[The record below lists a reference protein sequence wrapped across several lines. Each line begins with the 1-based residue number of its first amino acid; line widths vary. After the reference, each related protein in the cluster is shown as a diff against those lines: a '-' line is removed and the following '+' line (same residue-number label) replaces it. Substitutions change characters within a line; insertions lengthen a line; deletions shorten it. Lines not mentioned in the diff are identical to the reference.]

1 MENTH
6 PHSPKY
12 PGVVG
17 DTANLSPFYKGVI
30 GMDPMNV
37 IDSSVVPAAMANRP
51 ELSMLSAINFVSPVS
66 VYEVT
71 IPLR

>member
-1 MENTH
+1 
-6 PHSPKY
+6 
-12 PGVVG
+12 
-17 DTANLSPFYKGVI
+17 
-30 GMDPMNV
+30 MDPMNV